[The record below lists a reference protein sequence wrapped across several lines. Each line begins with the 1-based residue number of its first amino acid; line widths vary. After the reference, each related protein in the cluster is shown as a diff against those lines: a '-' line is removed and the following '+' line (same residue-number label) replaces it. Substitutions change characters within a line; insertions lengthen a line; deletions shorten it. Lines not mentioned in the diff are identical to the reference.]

1 MPKPMSFALL
11 FSGQGTQHPAM
22 LPWLT
27 DDGLVRA
34 MCVRLGV
41 DDWRHALMDPG
52 WAARNDNA
60 QTLLTG
66 LALAAWSQLA
76 PLLASPAAVAGY
88 SVGELAAFS
97 AAGVIDPTTAAAL
110 APQRAAAMDHCAAR
124 APGGL
129 LAVSGLPEQQLEQL
143 RVETGLALAIRN
155 GDASVI
161 FGGPVAALEDAERL
175 AAAAGAQVTRLRVNV
190 ASHTPWMREAA
201 ESFSRTLAEVPFHA
215 PSVVLFSNA
224 ADRIRDARS
233 ARVALAAQI
242 AQTVRWDDCMEG
254 VLARQVRC
262 VLEVGPGQA
271 LARMWN
277 QRYPTVPARA
287 CDDFRSAASIA
298 AWLNGHA
305 DR

>member
-1 MPKPMSFALL
+1 MSFALL

-22 LPWLT
+22 LPWLA
-27 DDGLVRA
+27 DDGFVRD
-34 MCVRLGV
+34 MCARLGV
-41 DDWRHALMDPG
+41 DDWRAALADPA
-52 WAARNDNA
+52 WAERNDNA

-76 PLLASPAAVAGY
+76 PMVPAPGAIAGY

-97 AAGVIDPTTAAAL
+97 AAGAIDPATAAAL
-110 APQRAAAMDHCAAR
+110 ATQRAEAMDHCAAH

-129 LAVSGLPEQQLEQL
+129 LAVSGLSEQKLEQL
-143 RVETGLALAIRN
+143 RVEAGLELAIRN
-155 GDASVI
+155 GNASVVL
-161 FGGPVAALEDAERL
+161 GGPIAALDDAERI
-175 AAAAGAQVTRLRVNV
+175 AAALGAQFTRLRVNV

-201 ESFSRTLAEVPFHA
+201 ESFSRTLAAVPFHGPRVA
-215 PSVVLFSNA
+215 LFSNA
-224 ADRIRDARS
+224 ADRIRDAQS

-242 AQTVRWDDCMEG
+242 ARTVRWDECMEN

-262 VLEVGPGQA
+262 VLEIGPGQA

-287 CDDFRSAASIA
+287 CDDFRSAAAIA
-298 AWLNGHA
+298 AWLNSHA

>member
-1 MPKPMSFALL
+1 MSFALL

-27 DDGLVRA
+27 DDALVRA
-34 MCVRLGV
+34 MCARLGI
-41 DDWRHALMDPG
+41 DDWRHALADPV
-52 WAARNDNA
+52 WAERNDNA

-66 LALAAWSQLA
+66 LALAAWGQLA
-76 PLLASPAAVAGY
+76 PLLAPPVAVAGY

-110 APQRAAAMDHCAAR
+110 APQRAEAMDRCAALV
-124 APGGL
+124 PGGL
-129 LAVSGLPEQQLEQL
+129 LAVSGVSEQKLDQL
-143 RVETGLALAIRN
+143 RVEAGLELAIRN
-155 GDASVI
+155 GNASVI
-161 FGGPVAALEDAERL
+161 LGGPIAALNNAERM
-175 AAAAGAQVTRLRVNV
+175 AAALGAQCTRLRVNV

-201 ESFSRTLAEVPFHA
+201 ESFSRTLAQVPFDA
-215 PSVVLFSNA
+215 PRVALFSNA
-224 ADRIRDARS
+224 GDRIRNAES

-242 AQTVRWDDCMEG
+242 ARTVHWDECLENIQ
-254 VLARQVRC
+254 ARQVRC

-287 CDDFRSAASIA
+287 CDDFRSAAAIA
-298 AWLNGHA
+298 AWLNSHA
-305 DR
+305 DP

>member
-1 MPKPMSFALL
+1 MSFALL

-22 LPWLT
+22 LPWLA
-27 DDGLVRA
+27 DDALVRA
-34 MCVRLGV
+34 MCARLGI
-41 DDWRHALMDPG
+41 DDWRQALAKPE
-52 WAARNDNA
+52 WAERNDNA

-66 LALAAWSQLA
+66 LALAAWGQLA
-76 PLLASPAAVAGY
+76 PLLAPPAAVAGY

-97 AAGVIDPTTAAAL
+97 AAGVIDPATAAAL
-110 APQRAAAMDHCAAR
+110 APQRAEAMDRCAAR

-129 LAVSGLPEQQLEQL
+129 LAVSGVSEQKLEQL
-143 RVETGLALAIRN
+143 RVEAGLELAIRN
-155 GDASVI
+155 GNASVI
-161 FGGPVAALEDAERL
+161 LGGPIAALNDAERK
-175 AAAAGAQVTRLRVNV
+175 AAALGAQCTRLRVNV

-201 ESFSRTLAEVPFHA
+201 ESFSRTLAQVPFDT
-215 PSVVLFSNA
+215 PRVVLFSNA
-224 ADRIRDARS
+224 GDRIRDAKS

-242 AQTVRWDDCMEG
+242 ARTVRWDECMEN

-287 CDDFRSAASIA
+287 CDDFRSAAAIA
-298 AWLNGHA
+298 AWLNSHA
-305 DR
+305 DP